1 MNHLS
6 TNLAVLRNEI
16 HQIATTRAS
25 VTTPVAKV
33 KASAGVGF
41 TVADLLDLDSREDG
55 RYARVTVVN
64 PTAVRADIADLRR
77 DASPVVKR
85 MFASFLRALT
95 EAEAIADTSHV
106 ANIASQMEGVLVTTS
121 RTIAGRPLASCGV
134 DALVSANNDIIQYLS
149 GALSTSVVVGHNI
162 GYNGGTFAHNI
173 GALGLEVSTRS
184 RFKSDDQGGIRHSFG
199 HSISI
204 HNSNAT
210 SRFMNLMYN
219 HFRRGDIASNLMVER
234 FIANMEGWKNH
245 LERFL
250 EATLAEIDREIDFRV
265 VEASDAGLNLVVT
278 KTPINVS

>member
-6 TNLAVLRNEI
+6 TNLAALRNDI
-16 HQIATTRAS
+16 LRTATERAS
-25 VTTPVAKV
+25 ITQPVAKV
-33 KASAGVGF
+33 KASSGVGF

-85 MFASFLRALT
+85 MFSSFLRALT
-95 EAEAIADTSHV
+95 VAEAEAQASHV
-106 ANIASQMEGVLVTTS
+106 TTIASQMEGVLVTTS

-134 DALVSANNDIIQYLS
+134 DALVNANNDIIQYLN
-149 GALSTSVVVGHNI
+149 GVMSTSVVVV
-162 GYNGGTFAHNI
+162 GYQGNAFAHSI

-204 HNSNAT
+204 QNSTAT

-219 HFRRGDIASNLMVER
+219 HFRRGDIASNLMLER
-234 FIANMEGWKNH
+234 FNANMEGWKNH

-278 KTPINVS
+278 KTPTNAS